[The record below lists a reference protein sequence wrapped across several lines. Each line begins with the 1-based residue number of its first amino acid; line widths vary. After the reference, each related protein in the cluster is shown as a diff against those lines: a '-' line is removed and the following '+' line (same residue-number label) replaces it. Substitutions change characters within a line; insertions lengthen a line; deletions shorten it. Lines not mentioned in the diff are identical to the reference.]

1 MKTNRR
7 LKKTRI
13 RPLPSATTI
22 KAGGR
27 HLSEIFG
34 LIVLGLTA
42 LVILSLISHNADDPA
57 FSNNYTS
64 LDHPTRNWIGPFGAH
79 LADGLLQAFGWG
91 GWMVPLLTFYL
102 TLVLFIPPRA
112 GLTRRF
118 LRLTGLVL
126 VTLAI
131 TGLPSGLG
139 MQQDPFYGVTTPPG
153 GAVGEV
159 IGYLLK
165 GFFGAVGASIILL
178 LTLPLGVIL
187 TTGMSLRQLGSH
199 ASTLGAAA
207 WRALVALLTRPFL
220 KEAPAGDDDADDTDE
235 RGVRAPGKPRQ
246 PRIVEKPR
254 EPKVAPPPPPT
265 RQVPFAFKADGAF
278 ELPSLNILDTPPA
291 GAKKTSHDTLVM
303 NSRILEKKLKDFGID
318 GQVTHVHPGPVITMY
333 EYAPAAGIKVNRIA
347 NLADDLAMAMS
358 AISVRVVAPIPGK
371 AVVGIEIPNAE
382 SETVFLQEV
391 LNADD
396 FKKGRSRLT
405 FALGKDIFGTPV
417 SGDLARMPHLLIA
430 GATGSGKSVMLNTLI
445 CSILFRA
452 TPEQVK
458 FLFVDPKMV
467 EMMPYEGIP
476 HLICPVVTNPKKA
489 SWALKNVVAIME
501 GRYKILADRD
511 AKNIETYNQLVADGR
526 GKTSFEGVKDETMP
540 YLVVVID
547 ELADLMM
554 LASNDVEDSVT
565 RLAQMA
571 RAVGI
576 HLVLATQRPSVNV
589 ITGVIKANLPTR
601 ISFQVSSKND
611 SRIILDA
618 NGAESLLGKG
628 DMLYLPPG
636 ASKLRRIHGAYI
648 SEDEIRRVVEFVK
661 KQGSPSYDENILK
674 PVEEDDDGDGNGDD
688 IASDEKYREAIEL
701 VRRTGQAS
709 ISMIQRRLRVGYN
722 RAARMVE
729 QMEKEGIISPADGIR
744 PRRIIG
750 APAPEDD

>member
-1 MKTNRR
+1 MKYNRR
-7 LKKTRI
+7 LKKARI
-13 RPLPSATTI
+13 RPIPSVTTI

-27 HLSEIFG
+27 HLSEILG
-34 LIVLGLTA
+34 LVVLGLTA
-42 LVILSLISHNADDPA
+42 LVILSLISHNTDDPA
-57 FSNNYTS
+57 YSNNYTS
-64 LDHPTRNWIGPFGAH
+64 DLPTRNWIGPFGAH

-91 GWMVPLLTFYL
+91 VWMVPLLTFYL

-118 LRLTGLVL
+118 LRMTGLLL
-126 VTLAI
+126 VTVAV
-131 TGLPSGLG
+131 TGLPSALG
-139 MQQDPFYGVTTPPG
+139 MRHDPFYGTATPPG

-159 IGYLLK
+159 AGRLLM
-165 GFFGAVGASIILL
+165 GFFGSTGASIILL
-178 LTLPLGVIL
+178 LLLPLGVIL
-187 TTGMSLRQLGSH
+187 TTGLSLRQIGAHVSLL
-199 ASTLGAAA
+199 AGAAR
-207 WRALVALLTRPFL
+207 RALVAMLLRPFRAKTPEGEDDG
-220 KEAPAGDDDADDTDE
+220 KEGRSAGG
-235 RGVRAPGKPRQ
+235 RRK
-246 PRIVEKPR
+246 PRIVEKARVPR
-254 EPKVAPPPPPT
+254 VAPPAPAT
-265 RQVPFAFKADGAF
+265 RQVPFAFKTDGAF
-278 ELPSLNILDTPPA
+278 ELPPLTLLDTPPP
-291 GAKKTSHDTLVM
+291 GARKTSHDTLVM

-371 AVVGIEIPNAE
+371 SVVGIEIPNAE
-382 SETVFLQEV
+382 SETVYLQEV
-391 LNADD
+391 LNAED
-396 FKKGRSRLT
+396 FKKSRSRLT

-417 SGDLARMPHLLIA
+417 SSDLARMPHLLIA

-452 TPEQVK
+452 TPDQVK

-501 GRYKILADRD
+501 GRYRILAERD
-511 AKNIETYNQLVADGR
+511 AKNIETFNQMVADGR
-526 GKTSFEGVKDETMP
+526 GKTSTAGVRDETMP

-648 SEDEIRRVVEFVK
+648 CEDEIRRVVEFVK
-661 KQGSPSYDENILK
+661 KQGAPSYDEDILK
-674 PVEEDDDGDGNGDD
+674 PVEEDANEVPEGDD
-688 IASDEKYREAIEL
+688 ITSDEKYREAIEL

-744 PRRIIG
+744 PRRILG
-750 APAPEDD
+750 GPAPDGD